1 VLLPGAV
8 DLLTCI
14 LFNQWFF
21 SCFETLTPSTR
32 SMAILLPPRSR
43 IGISFRSSGLQ
54 ALRDFAMFNSHN
66 SPKHRTLKRGICLHA
81 SSAFD
86 GSDYFG
92 SWGFDTSGIPHTS
105 HFETP
110 EAYFPKHLDQLPPVP
125 LKINDSCSL
134 WAFFSSTILHA
145 NFKILNAREP
155 LI

>member
-8 DLLTCI
+8 DLLTCV
-14 LFNQWFF
+14 LFNQWFC
-21 SCFETLTPSTR
+21 SCFGTLTPSTR
-32 SMAILLPPRSR
+32 SMTLLLPPRSM
-43 IGISFRSSGLQ
+43 IGISFGSSGLR

-66 SPKHRTLKRGICLHA
+66 SLERRTPKRGICLHA

-92 SWGFDTSGIPHTS
+92 SSGFDTSGIPHTS

-110 EAYFPKHLDQLPPVP
+110 EAYFPEHLDQLPPVP
-125 LKINDSCSL
+125 LKINGSCSL
-134 WAFFSSTILHA
+134 RAFCSGAILRA
-145 NFKILNAREP
+145 TFKILNAREP